1 MAGVFTQLDLS
12 PNRLEVARQARAAR
26 GDLIDLTSSN
36 PTTQGLL
43 FPPEVLATAAAKYW
57 TTRCYRP
64 DPHGDLAAREAI
76 VAYYARRTPPLV
88 LTPDDIFLTASTSEA
103 YSLLFA
109 LLADPGDNLLVPNVT
124 YPLFEY
130 LAALRNLEL
139 RSYQLDEDRDWRI
152 NARSLRR
159 AVDDRTRAILII
171 SPHNPTG
178 AIVEH
183 ALATL
188 DLLGVP
194 IICDEVFAPFTYAAP
209 STPPLA
215 ALHPDLPVFTLNGI
229 SKLFALPDLK
239 LGWIA
244 LNRPARAFA
253 ARLEL
258 LNDTLLGANALSQ
271 FLLPTLFASGEAFVT
286 AMVERVRTNLT
297 FALQRFA
304 DHPRIHARSPSG
316 GYYLFPSISGWD
328 DEEALALYL
337 LEQGVF
343 VHPGYFYGD
352 VPGCHIMLSAL
363 TEPPVFVAGVER
375 LCVALAG

>member
-1 MAGVFTQLDLS
+1 MAGVFAQLDLT
-12 PNRLEVARQARAAR
+12 PNRLEQARQARAAR

-36 PTTQGLL
+36 PTAQGLL
-43 FPPEVLATAAAKYW
+43 FPPEVLATAAAAYW
-57 TTRCYRP
+57 PARRYRP
-64 DPHGDLAAREAI
+64 DPRGDLAAREA
-76 VAYYARRTPPLV
+76 VAAYYARRSPPLAV
-88 LTPDDIFLTASTSEA
+88 TPDDIFLTASTSEA

-124 YPLFEY
+124 YPLFES

-139 RSYQLDEDRDWRI
+139 RSYQLDEERDWRI

-159 AVDDRTRAILII
+159 AADERTRAILIV

-178 AIVEH
+178 AIVDRP
-183 ALATL
+183 LATL
-188 DLLGVP
+188 DLLGIPV
-194 IICDEVFAPFTYAAP
+194 ICDEVFAPFTYAAP
-209 STPPLA
+209 ATPPLA
-215 ALHPDLPVFTLNGI
+215 ALHPNLPVVTLNGI

-253 ARLEL
+253 PRLEL

-271 FLLPTLFASGEAFVT
+271 FLLPTLFEAGEPFVAT
-286 AMVERVRTNLT
+286 MVSRVRANIAV
-297 FALQRFA
+297 ALRQFA
-304 DHPRIHARSPSG
+304 DHPRIHARPPAG
-316 GYYLFPSISGWD
+316 GYYLFPAISGWD

-343 VHPGYFYGD
+343 VHPGYFYGE
-352 VPGCHIMLSAL
+352 VHGCHIMISAL
-363 TEPPVFVAGVER
+363 TEPALFAAGIER
-375 LCVALAG
+375 LCAALS